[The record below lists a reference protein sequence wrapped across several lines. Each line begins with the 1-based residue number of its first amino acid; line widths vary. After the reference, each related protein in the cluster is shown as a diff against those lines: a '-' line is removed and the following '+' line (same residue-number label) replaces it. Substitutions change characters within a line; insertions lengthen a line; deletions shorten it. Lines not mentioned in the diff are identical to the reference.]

1 MAAFD
6 AADDIGAAVR
16 SALAQTEPPCEVII
30 GDDGSTDDLEGALA
44 PFGDAVQLLRLPHRG
59 AAAASNDAAAHATG
73 EFVAV
78 LDADDTWEPQRL
90 RRMGDLAAARPDLD
104 LLTTDAWF
112 VVDAQRRG
120 RFYESNVFTI
130 DDQATEILRRTFFF
144 AHVAIRRTAWVAAGG
159 FTVDL
164 ARGYD
169 WDLQLRLLLDGVR
182 AGCVVEPLADYTIH
196 PRSLSANRY
205 ESMMARVRLLDRAE
219 ATHRLDDHQQLAL
232 AAARDTYR
240 RRALVARAEQLLMT
254 GAAGRRRASLAVL
267 LAPGASLRRR
277 VQAVVG
283 VVAPGWSGTR
293 LRRVAD
299 ERGRAAGD
307 RSVG

>member
-30 GDDGSTDDLEGALA
+30 GDDGSTDDIEGALA
-44 PFGDAVQLLRLPHRG
+44 SFGDAVRLLRLPHRG
-59 AAAASNDAAAHATG
+59 AAAASNDAAAQATG

-90 RRMGDLAAARPDLD
+90 RRMGDLAQARPDLD

-112 VVDAQRRG
+112 IVDGQRRG
-120 RFYESNVFTI
+120 RFYESNVFTT
-130 DDQATEILRRTFFF
+130 DDQPTEILRRTFFF
-144 AHVAIRRTAWVAAGG
+144 AHVAVRRTTWVSAGG
-159 FTVDL
+159 FKVDL

-196 PRSLSANRY
+196 PKSLSANRY

-219 ATHRLDDHQQLAL
+219 ATHRLDDHQQSAL

-254 GAAGRRRASLAVL
+254 GAAGRRRAGLAVL